1 MRNKGFEKIALFG
14 FVGFLIMTLRLLLPI
29 HAFAEEAQ
37 SLSVDISHSGGQ
49 SLSNVR
55 DTSYDTKMSFAA
67 GDEISISS
75 EAVMQCLYIRW
86 AKNPGEWTVVAGGS
100 EIACGT
106 YGFLHEYVE
115 LPAGCKECKL
125 VFKNAETMC
134 DLLIYGEGDLPR
146 TVQKWEPPCEKAD
159 FLVFSTHADDEIL
172 FLGGVLVEYAGV
184 QDLDVQV
191 VYMTNY
197 WNGLVVREHEKL
209 DGIWESGVKNYP
221 VIGPFDDLYAKDYEA
236 GKTVYNQDEVTKY
249 MTEQVRRFQPLVVV
263 TQDVNGE
270 YGHGGHCILAHAIM
284 EAVDHSMEETFYPES
299 VSTYGTYDVPKTYLH
314 LYSENKIRMDLRQPL
329 DQFGG
334 RTALEV
340 AADAYKKH
348 VSQQWCWFYVSD
360 DYQYSCAD
368 FGLYRTTVGVDTGND
383 MMENLVSY
391 EEQARIEAER
401 LEQERLEEERKQ
413 KEEQE
418 RLEAEQKQKEA
429 EEQAKVEKK
438 EKTKKGVGRV
448 FLVIGII
455 VGAVV
460 LLLGGFIAVMYVR
473 KRIEQEKRRKRKM
486 EQLRRRRMQERNSQG
501 SGSRSGQRSSSGSG
515 SGQRKSSGSGSG
527 QRRGSGSSR
536 NSGHGSNH
544 RR

>member
-1 MRNKGFEKIALFG
+1 
-14 FVGFLIMTLRLLLPI
+14 MTLRLLLPI

-49 SLSNVR
+49 GLSNVR
-55 DTSYDTKMSFAA
+55 DASYDTKMNFAA

-75 EAVMQCLYIRW
+75 DAVMQCLYVRW
-86 AKNPGEWTVVAGGS
+86 AKNPSEWTVVAGGK

-106 YGFLHEYVE
+106 NGFLHEYVE
-115 LPAGCKECKL
+115 LPADCKECKL
-125 VFKNAETMC
+125 VFQNGGTMC
-134 DLLIYGEGDLPR
+134 DLFIYGEGDLPR

-184 QDLDVQV
+184 QDLDVQL

-197 WNGLVVREHEKL
+197 WNGQVVREHEKL
-209 DGIWESGVKNYP
+209 DGLWESGVKNYP

-236 GKTVYNQDEVTKY
+236 GLTVYNQDEVTAY

-270 YGHGGHCILAHAIM
+270 YGHGGHQVLAHAIM
-284 EAVDHSMEETFYPES
+284 NAVDHSMEESFYPES
-299 VSTYGTYDVPKTYLH
+299 VGTYGTYDVPKTYLH

-429 EEQAKVEKK
+429 EEQAIEEKK
-438 EKTKKGVGRV
+438 EKTKKGVGTV

-455 VGAVV
+455 VGVVV
-460 LLLGGFIAVMYVR
+460 LAFGGLVAFALIR
-473 KRIEQEKRRKRKM
+473 NRILAEKKRKKRM
-486 EQLRRRRMQERNSQG
+486 EQLRRKRMQRG
-501 SGSRSGQRSSSGSG
+501 SGAGTSGQRNASGQRSGAPQRSASGQRSASSRKNG
-515 SGQRKSSGSGSG
+515 SGQRSGSSSGRHGSGSN
-527 QRRGSGSSR
+527 RRK
-536 NSGHGSNH
+536 
-544 RR
+544 